1 MVKGNAWFDREWST
15 SALES
20 GQIGWDWF
28 GLHLNDDTELMYY
41 QIRHANGKRDEQSHG
56 SLFLDGGQTQIPLGK
71 EVKLEPLA
79 YWRSPETNAS
89 YPIAWRLSAD
99 EHLLDLEIKAK
110 FDAQE
115 WHESFIY
122 WEGAVTVK
130 GYLNSLP
137 IDGEGFVE
145 LTGYDRGN

>member
-1 MVKGNAWFDREWST
+1 MGR
-15 SALES
+15 L
-20 GQIGWDWF
+20 IGWDWF
-28 GLHLNDDTELMYY
+28 GLHLNHDTELMYY

-56 SLFLDGGQTQIPLGK
+56 SLFLDSGQTQIPLGK

-79 YWRSPETNAS
+79 YWRSPETNAR